1 MTDAGLNRPNSRAS
15 SWILSTLALI
25 FCLAPTANAGGTLAL
40 SGSILG
46 EVKSVAGV
54 VEMGAKVLLY
64 DRHDQLV
71 RQVLT
76 NEQGRFG
83 FAALNPDIYSIR
95 VTLASFVP
103 AMRRNISVAAGTDSL
118 LQINLSGIFSTVDI
132 LSSASHGTLMGD
144 DWKWVLRASPSTR
157 PILRFLPASS
167 SSQESTSRP
176 FSDMFSQTEGI
187 VRVSAGDS
195 DAFSGGSEQDLG
207 TAFALA
213 TSIYGKSRLQFSGNL
228 GYATNSAM
236 PAAGFSTTFS
246 RTSDSGSNPEITL
259 SMRQM
264 YLPGRGDSV
273 PVLRT
278 AKMGVFD
285 HLDLGDRLHLEYGF
299 NYESVTF
306 LDHLNYVSPFA
317 RATYELGAHDSLRV
331 AFSSGTEPG
340 QLLARNVESADT
352 LNQDLA
358 ELAMA
363 PRVSLNDSHTR
374 VERRE
379 SFEATYQHVAG
390 SRTYSAGAYHEAV
403 SNAAFL
409 LSGPSDFLPA
419 SQLLAELGSSS
430 QVFNA
435 GSYQRTGYSASVAQA
450 LGEHSDLSMAVGRS
464 GALLAGAGSA
474 ADANALRGDIRT
486 VQRAWLTARVSHTL
500 PGTGT
505 RVITSYG
512 YTDFHT
518 LMPSYLSMT
527 APSNMGANQDTGWNV
542 YIRQPLPALPGM
554 FGSFGRF
561 EATAELRN
569 LLAQG
574 YLPVVVNDQR
584 AVLTNAPRA
593 VRGGLSFIF

>member
-1 MTDAGLNRPNSRAS
+1 M
-15 SWILSTLALI
+15 
-25 FCLAPTANAGGTLAL
+25 FCLGPSAGAGGTLSLA
-40 SGSILG
+40 GSIMG
-46 EVKSVAGV
+46 EVKSVTGV

-83 FAALNPDIYSIR
+83 FAALAPDVYSIR

-103 AMRRNISVAAGTDSL
+103 ALRRNISVAAGTDSL

-167 SSQESTSRP
+167 QDSSSRP
-176 FSDMFSQTEGI
+176 FSDMFSQTEGM
-187 VRVSAGDS
+187 VKVSAGDS
-195 DAFSGGSEQDLG
+195 DAFSGGGQQDLG

-228 GYATNSAM
+228 GYATNGAL
-236 PAAGFSTTFS
+236 PAAGFRTTYS

-259 SMRQM
+259 SMQQM
-264 YLPGRGDSV
+264 YLPGRGDAV

-278 AKMGVFD
+278 ASLGMYD
-285 HLDLGDRLHLEYGF
+285 HVDLTDRVNLEYGF

-306 LDHLNYVSPFA
+306 LSHLNYMSPFA
-317 RATYELGAHDSLRV
+317 RATYDLGEHNSLRM
-331 AFSSGTEPG
+331 AFSSGTQPG
-340 QLLARNVESADT
+340 QLLAHNVESGDT
-352 LNQDLA
+352 LTQDLA
-358 ELAMA
+358 ALALA
-363 PRVSLNDSHTR
+363 PRVSLSDARAR

-379 SFEATYQHVAG
+379 RLEASYQRAAG
-390 SRTYSAGAYHEAV
+390 SRTYSVGVYHEAV

-409 LSGPSDFLPA
+409 MSGPSDFLPA
-419 SQLLAELGSSS
+419 SELLTQLGSSS
-430 QVFNA
+430 QVFDA

-450 LGEHSDLSMAVGRS
+450 LGEHSELSLSAGRT
-464 GALLAGAGSA
+464 GALLAGTSSM
-474 ADANALRGDIRT
+474 ADAASLRGEIRT
-486 VQRAWLTARVSHTL
+486 VQRSWMTARVSHTVAA
-500 PGTGT
+500 TGT
-505 RVITSYG
+505 RVISSYG
-512 YTDFHT
+512 YTDFKT
-518 LMPSYLSMT
+518 LMPSHLSMT
-527 APSNMGANQDTGWNV
+527 DQANQEIGWNV

-554 FGSFGRF
+554 FGAFGRF
-561 EATAELRN
+561 EASAELRN

-574 YLPVVVNDQR
+574 YLPVIVNDQR

>member
-1 MTDAGLNRPNSRAS
+1 M
-15 SWILSTLALI
+15 
-25 FCLAPTANAGGTLAL
+25 FCLGPSADAGGTLTLA
-40 SGSILG
+40 GSIMG
-46 EVKSVAGV
+46 EVKSVTGV

-71 RQVLT
+71 RQMLT

-83 FAALNPDIYSIR
+83 FAALAPDVYSIR

-103 AMRRNISVAAGTDSL
+103 AVRRNISVAAGTDSL

-157 PILRFLPASS
+157 PILRFLPASIS
-167 SSQESTSRP
+167 SSREGSSRP
-176 FSDMFSQTEGI
+176 FSDMFSQTEGM
-187 VRVSAGDS
+187 VKVSAGDS
-195 DAFSGGSEQDLG
+195 DAFSGGSQQDLG

-228 GYATNSAM
+228 GYATNGAL
-236 PAAGFSTTFS
+236 PAAGFRTTYS
-246 RTSDSGSNPEITL
+246 RTGDSGSNPEITL
-259 SMRQM
+259 SMQQM

-278 AKMGVFD
+278 ASLGLYD
-285 HLDLGDRLHLEYGF
+285 HVELTDRLNLEYGF

-306 LDHLNYVSPFA
+306 LSHLNYISPFA
-317 RATYELGAHDSLRV
+317 RATYDLGAHNSLRM
-331 AFSSGTEPG
+331 AFSSGTQPA
-340 QLLARNVESADT
+340 QLLSHNVESGDT

-358 ELAMA
+358 ALAMA
-363 PRVSLNDSHTR
+363 PRVSLSDARAR

-379 SFEATYQHVAG
+379 RLEASYQRVAG
-390 SRTYSAGAYHEAV
+390 SRTYSVGVYHEAV

-409 LSGPSDFLPA
+409 MSGPSDFLPA
-419 SQLLAELGSSS
+419 SQLLAQLGSSS
-430 QVFNA
+430 QVFDA

-450 LGEHSDLSMAVGRS
+450 LGEHSDLSLSAGRT
-464 GALLAGAGSA
+464 GALLAGAGSVPDA
-474 ADANALRGDIRT
+474 ASLRGEIRT
-486 VQRAWLTARVSHTL
+486 VQRSWMTARASHTVSA
-500 PGTGT
+500 TGT
-505 RVITSYG
+505 RVTSSYG
-512 YTDFHT
+512 YTDFKT
-518 LMPSYLSMT
+518 LMPSHLSMT
-527 APSNMGANQDTGWNV
+527 DQANQDIGWNV

-561 EATAELRN
+561 EASAELRN

-574 YLPVVVNDQR
+574 YLPVIVSDQR

>member
-1 MTDAGLNRPNSRAS
+1 M
-15 SWILSTLALI
+15 
-25 FCLAPTANAGGTLAL
+25 FCLVPAANAGGTLAL
-40 SGSILG
+40 AGSILG
-46 EVKSVAGV
+46 EVKSAAGV
-54 VEMGAKVLLY
+54 AEMGAKVLLY

-71 RQVLT
+71 RHVLT
-76 NEQGRFG
+76 DEQGRFG
-83 FAALNPDIYSIR
+83 FVALAPDIYSIR

-132 LSSASHGTLMGD
+132 LSSAAHGTLMGD

-157 PILRFLPASS
+157 PILRFLPASKD
-167 SSQESTSRP
+167 SQESSSRP

-187 VRVSAGDS
+187 VKVSAGDG
-195 DAFSGGSEQDLG
+195 DAFGGAASQQDLG

-213 TSIYGKSRLQFSGNL
+213 TSIYGKSRLQLSGNL
-228 GYATNSAM
+228 GYATNGAM
-236 PAAGFSTTFS
+236 PAAGFRTTYS
-246 RTSDSGSNPEITL
+246 RTGDSGSNPEITL
-259 SMRQM
+259 SMQQM
-264 YLPGRGDSV
+264 YLPGRGDAV

-278 AKMGVFD
+278 ASLGMYD
-285 HLDLGDRLHLEYGF
+285 HVELTDNLKLEYGF

-306 LDHLNYVSPFA
+306 LSHLNYMSPFA
-317 RATYELGAHDSLRV
+317 RATYDLGAHNSLRM
-331 AFSSGTEPG
+331 AFSSGTQPG
-340 QLLARNVESADT
+340 QLLARNVESGDA

-358 ELAMA
+358 ALAMA
-363 PRVSLNDSHTR
+363 PRVSLNDARTQ

-379 SFEATYQHVAG
+379 SFEASYQHRVG
-390 SRTYSAGAYHEAV
+390 SRTFAAGAYHEAV
-403 SNAAFL
+403 ANAAFL

-419 SQLLAELGSSS
+419 SDLLTQLGSSS
-430 QVFNA
+430 QVFDA
-435 GSYQRTGYSASVAQA
+435 GSYQRTGYSASVVQA

-474 ADANALRGDIRT
+474 MDAAALRGEIRT
-486 VQRAWLTARVSHTL
+486 VQRSWLTARASHTISM
-500 PGTGT
+500 TGT
-505 RVITSYG
+505 RVTTSYG
-512 YTDFHT
+512 YTDFRT
-518 LMPSYLSMT
+518 LMPSHVSMT
-527 APSNMGANQDTGWNV
+527 DQTSQDTGWNV

-554 FGSFGRF
+554 FGAFGRF

>member
-1 MTDAGLNRPNSRAS
+1 MTVAGTNRRTN
-15 SWILSTLALI
+15 SWILSTLAAM
-25 FCLAPTANAGGTLAL
+25 FCLGPAANAGDTLAL
-40 SGSILG
+40 AGSILG

-54 VEMGAKVLLY
+54 TEMGAKVLLY
-64 DRHDQLV
+64 DRHDQLI

-83 FAALNPDIYSIR
+83 FAALSPDVYSIR

-157 PILRFLPASS
+157 PILRFLPVSKSS
-167 SSQESTSRP
+167 EDSSSRP
-176 FSDMFSQTEGI
+176 FSDMFSQTEGM
-187 VRVSAGDS
+187 VKVSAGDS
-195 DAFSGGSEQDLG
+195 DAFSGASQQDLG

-213 TSIYGKSRLQFSGNL
+213 TSIYGKSRLQLSGNL
-228 GYATNSAM
+228 GYATNGAM
-236 PAAGFSTTFS
+236 PAAGFRTTYS
-246 RTSDSGSNPEITL
+246 RASDSGSTPEITL
-259 SMRQM
+259 SMQQM
-264 YLPGRGDSV
+264 YLPGRGDAV

-278 AKMGVFD
+278 ASLGMYD
-285 HLDLGDRLHLEYGF
+285 HVELTDRLKLEYGF

-306 LDHLNYVSPFA
+306 LSHLNYMSPFA
-317 RATYELGAHDSLRV
+317 RATYDLGAHNSLRM
-331 AFSSGTEPG
+331 AFSSGTQPG
-340 QLLARNVESADT
+340 QLLARTVESADT
-352 LNQDLA
+352 LSQDLA
-358 ELAMA
+358 ALAMA
-363 PRVSLNDSHTR
+363 PRVSLSAAHAQ

-379 SFEATYQHVAG
+379 SFEASYRRVAG
-390 SRTYSAGAYHEAV
+390 SRTYSVGIYHEAV

-409 LSGPSDFLPA
+409 MSGPQDFLPA
-419 SQLLAELGSSS
+419 SELLAQLGSSS
-430 QVFNA
+430 QVFDA
-435 GSYQRTGYSASVAQA
+435 GSYQRTGYSASVTQA
-450 LGEHSDLSMAVGRS
+450 LGEHSDLSMALGRS
-464 GALLAGAGSA
+464 GALLAGAGSVMDA
-474 ADANALRGDIRT
+474 AALRGEIRT
-486 VQRAWLTARVSHTL
+486 VQRSWLTARASHTMAV
-500 PGTGT
+500 TGT

-512 YTDFHT
+512 YTDFRT
-518 LMPSYLSMT
+518 LMPSHLSMT
-527 APSNMGANQDTGWNV
+527 DRTSQEIGWNV

-554 FGSFGRF
+554 FGAFGRF
-561 EATAELRN
+561 EASAELRN

>member
-1 MTDAGLNRPNSRAS
+1 M
-15 SWILSTLALI
+15 
-25 FCLAPTANAGGTLAL
+25 FCLGPSADAGGTLTLA
-40 SGSILG
+40 GSIMG
-46 EVKSVAGV
+46 EVKSVTGV

-71 RQVLT
+71 RQMLT

-83 FAALNPDIYSIR
+83 FAALAPDVYSIR

-103 AMRRNISVAAGTDSL
+103 AVRRNISVAAGTDSL

-157 PILRFLPASS
+157 PILRFLPASIS
-167 SSQESTSRP
+167 SSREGSSRP
-176 FSDMFSQTEGI
+176 FSDMFSQTEGM
-187 VRVSAGDS
+187 VKVSAGDS
-195 DAFSGGSEQDLG
+195 DAFSGGSQQDLG

-228 GYATNSAM
+228 GYATNGAL
-236 PAAGFSTTFS
+236 PAAGFRTTYS
-246 RTSDSGSNPEITL
+246 RTGDSGSNPEITL
-259 SMRQM
+259 SMQQM

-278 AKMGVFD
+278 ASLGLYD
-285 HLDLGDRLHLEYGF
+285 HVELTDRLNLEYGF

-306 LDHLNYVSPFA
+306 LSHLNYISPFA
-317 RATYELGAHDSLRV
+317 RATYDLGAHNSLRM
-331 AFSSGTEPG
+331 AFSSGTQPA
-340 QLLARNVESADT
+340 QLLSHNVESGDT

-358 ELAMA
+358 ALAMA
-363 PRVSLNDSHTR
+363 PRVSLSDARAR

-379 SFEATYQHVAG
+379 RLEASYQRVAG
-390 SRTYSAGAYHEAV
+390 SRTYSVGVYHEAV

-409 LSGPSDFLPA
+409 MSGPSDFLPA
-419 SQLLAELGSSS
+419 SQLLAQLGSSS
-430 QVFNA
+430 QVFDA

-450 LGEHSDLSMAVGRS
+450 LGEHSDLSLSAGRT
-464 GALLAGAGSA
+464 GALLAGAGSVPDA
-474 ADANALRGDIRT
+474 ASLRGEIRT
-486 VQRAWLTARVSHTL
+486 VQRSWMTARASHTVSA
-500 PGTGT
+500 TGT
-505 RVITSYG
+505 RVTCSYG
-512 YTDFHT
+512 YTDFKT
-518 LMPSYLSMT
+518 LMPSHLSMT
-527 APSNMGANQDTGWNV
+527 DQANQDIGWNV

-561 EATAELRN
+561 EASAELRN

-574 YLPVVVNDQR
+574 YLPVIVSDQR